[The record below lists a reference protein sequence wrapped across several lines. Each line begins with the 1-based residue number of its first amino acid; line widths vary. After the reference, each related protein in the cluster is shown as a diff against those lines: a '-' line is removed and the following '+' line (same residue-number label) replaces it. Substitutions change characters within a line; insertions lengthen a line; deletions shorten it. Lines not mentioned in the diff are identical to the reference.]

1 MRLRGSQV
9 WMRGAL
15 LAQAHLPSLSS
26 GWDMNICTMPGIINR
41 WNWLIMS
48 FACAQKTQLLIA
60 VCTFIIPSTKA
71 AGIYCDM
78 CPVQKQTHR
87 APACALLGF
96 KA

>member
-1 MRLRGSQV
+1 MRLKGSNV

-60 VCTFIIPSTKA
+60 VCTFIILSTKA
-71 AGIYCDM
+71 AGIYGDM

-87 APACALLGF
+87 APVGALPGL

>member
-1 MRLRGSQV
+1 
-9 WMRGAL
+9 MRGAL
-15 LAQAHLPSLSS
+15 LAQAYLPSLSS

-78 CPVQKQTHR
+78 CPAQKQTHR